1 MNSEVNSK
9 KHIAMY
15 IGSLQKGG
23 AERVM
28 ANLAD
33 YFFEQGYKVTL
44 VTTYLAANEYEVKHA
59 AWKSVPAGA
68 PSAELVADLDE
79 NPVWVDPNGGEKGG
93 IQRIF
98 SALLKDE
105 QEKSRIKNFRKR
117 SEKLVK
123 IWKDLRP
130 DMILSFM
137 GKNNIM
143 ALSTATK
150 EEIKVVVSVRADPS
164 MEYSSTSMKAAMLTN
179 FGKAAGVVVQSN
191 GAKAKFPAYIRKKCI
206 ILPNAIDP
214 SFIRPRY
221 IGEREKKIVMVAR
234 LNENKN
240 QAMVMEAFKEATKD
254 KFKDYKLVL
263 YGDGPDRAKQQ
274 RLAASL
280 GIDSR
285 VEFAGNVKHVA
296 EHIEKA
302 YIFILA
308 SNHEGMPNS
317 LIEAMS
323 LGLAC
328 ISTDCPCGGPKDL
341 INDGENGLLV
351 PVGDKD
357 AMAQAIRKLL
367 EDKELADRI
376 GTEAAKIQEKCSPE
390 VTNEMWKKYFDK
402 IIGNTDDSKF

>member
-1 MNSEVNSK
+1 
-9 KHIAMY
+9 MY

-68 PSAELVADLDE
+68 PGAELVADLDE

-164 MEYSSTSMKAAMLTN
+164 MEYSSTSMKAAMLAN

-254 KFKDYKLVL
+254 KYQDYKLVL

>member
-1 MNSEVNSK
+1 
-9 KHIAMY
+9 MY

-68 PSAELVADLDE
+68 PGAELVADLDE
-79 NPVWVDPNGGEKGG
+79 NPVWVDPEGGEKGG

-98 SALLKDE
+98 SALLKNE

>member
-1 MNSEVNSK
+1 
-9 KHIAMY
+9 MY

-23 AERVM
+23 EERVM

-44 VTTYLAANEYEVKHA
+44 VTTYLASNEYEVKHA

-68 PSAELVADLDE
+68 PGAVQVADLDE
-79 NPVWVDPNGGEKGG
+79 NPVWVDPAGGENGG

-98 SALLKDE
+98 SALLKEE

-117 SEKLVK
+117 SEKLEK
-123 IWKDLRP
+123 IWKELHP
-130 DMILSFM
+130 DMVLSFM

-164 MEYSSTSMKAAMLTN
+164 MEYPSASMKAAMLTN

-191 GAKAKFPAYIRKKCI
+191 GAKAKFPGYIRKKCI

-240 QAMVMEAFKEATKD
+240 QAMVMEAFKEATKE
-254 KFKDYKLVL
+254 KFQDYKLVL

-274 RLAASL
+274 RLAVSL

-302 YIFILA
+302 YMFILA

-341 INDGENGLLV
+341 IQDGENGLLV

-357 AMAQAIRKLL
+357 AMAQAIYKLL

-376 GTEAAKIQEKCSPE
+376 GKEAAKIQEKCSPE

-402 IIGNTDDSKF
+402 IIGNTDDSNF

>member
-1 MNSEVNSK
+1 
-9 KHIAMY
+9 MY

-68 PSAELVADLDE
+68 PGAELVADLDE

-254 KFKDYKLVL
+254 KYQDYKLVL

-402 IIGNTDDSKF
+402 IIGNTDDRNF